1 MLSLLD
7 HLTRLAQDYPSTP
20 ALIDAEQT
28 LTYAEL
34 LERVQAEAHHILH
47 DEQLRPGTICQF
59 HATQDVHYVIRFLAL
74 HLAGVICVPVDAPI
88 ELPPFEDTSV
98 SDILFTTGSTS
109 RPKGVLLSWEA
120 IWSDA
125 DNLIRAHQYRHGT
138 TFVVCGPIHH
148 FGCWSKVLPTLLSG
162 GTLQILPGLKDTQ
175 ALLEALGNSDRTAT
189 FLVPSAIRMLLQ
201 LCRPQLAALADHID
215 FIETGAA
222 PIATS
227 DMELLR
233 EVLPHT
239 RLYNTY
245 ASTET
250 GVVCTYPFHQP
261 EVIQPACV
269 GPTMHHAH
277 VEIDSEGRIVVS
289 GPMIMSGY
297 LLLDEGTSHTL
308 PLSPIDGGHHVDD
321 SLIERPTQIVT
332 TDIGRLDDRGFLYI
346 SGRVSDFIN
355 VGGLKVAPAEVEE
368 AAQSFPG
375 LADCICLPAPHALMG
390 QVPRL
395 LVVMAPGSSFDKRA
409 LIQHLKAHLE
419 LHKVPLQYEEVSEIR
434 KTFNGKKDRK
444 SYLQ

>member
-1 MLSLLD
+1 
-7 HLTRLAQDYPSTP
+7 
-20 ALIDAEQT
+20 
-28 LTYAEL
+28 
-34 LERVQAEAHHILH
+34 
-47 DEQLRPGTICQF
+47 
-59 HATQDVHYVIRFLAL
+59 
-74 HLAGVICVPVDAPI
+74 
-88 ELPPFEDTSV
+88 
-98 SDILFTTGSTS
+98 
-109 RPKGVLLSWEA
+109 
-120 IWSDA
+120 
-125 DNLIRAHQYRHGT
+125 
-138 TFVVCGPIHH
+138 
-148 FGCWSKVLPTLLSG
+148 
-162 GTLQILPGLKDTQ
+162 
-175 ALLEALGNSDRTAT
+175 
-189 FLVPSAIRMLLQ
+189 
-201 LCRPQLAALADHID
+201 
-215 FIETGAA
+215 
-222 PIATS
+222 
-227 DMELLR
+227 
-233 EVLPHT
+233 
-239 RLYNTY
+239 
-245 ASTET
+245 
-250 GVVCTYPFHQP
+250 
-261 EVIQPACV
+261 
-269 GPTMHHAH
+269 MHHAH

-390 QVPRL
+390 QIPRL